1 MWHLPA
7 TIVAASSLMTPRVC
21 GRWLLVWLLGSMN
34 RLALGTR
41 GDRGQQR
48 PNPSASVATR
58 PLHHAFLCHHGP
70 SAAEVP
76 AAEVPAAVIPAAVIP
91 AGGKEGVGCKCL
103 AEQEPG
109 KQAGTEAEAAPVR
122 GGEA

>member
-58 PLHHAFLCHHGP
+58 PLHTTPSFATTAP

-76 AAEVPAAVIPAAVIP
+76 AAEVPAAEVPAAEVATPEVATAEVPAAVIPAAVIP
-91 AGGKEGVGCKCL
+91 
-103 AEQEPG
+103 
-109 KQAGTEAEAAPVR
+109 
-122 GGEA
+122 

>member
-1 MWHLPA
+1 
-7 TIVAASSLMTPRVC
+7 
-21 GRWLLVWLLGSMN
+21 MN
-34 RLALGTR
+34 RQALGTR

-58 PLHHAFLCHHGP
+58 PLHTTP
-70 SAAEVP
+70 SFATTAP
-76 AAEVPAAVIPAAVIP
+76 SAAEVPAAVIPAAVIP

-109 KQAGTEAEAAPVR
+109 EQTGTEAEAAPVR
-122 GGEA
+122 RGATTR

>member
-58 PLHHAFLCHHGP
+58 PLHTTPSFATTAP

-76 AAEVPAAVIPAAVIP
+76 AAEVATPAVATAEVPAAAIPS
-91 AGGKEGVGCKCL
+91 GGREGCG
-103 AEQEPG
+103 AQ
-109 KQAGTEAEAAPVR
+109 
-122 GGEA
+122 